1 MRVLAAIVAVQL
13 AGAAKHKTKMPT
25 SWPAPHN
32 TSKECV
38 YMLSKHKLDWLLEP
52 FTCTKKMKTSSKVL
66 ILGTGLG
73 ATGTRSVASA
83 VDKLGFPACHS
94 FHNVVLLLQQ
104 SKPNDLTA
112 FRHGSSFFDTPMG
125 YIFPRLLCSL
135 PP

>member
-52 FTCTKKMKTSSKVL
+52 FTCTKKMTSSKDL

-73 ATGTRSVASA
+73 APYR
-83 VDKLGFPACHS
+83 
-94 FHNVVLLLQQ
+94 
-104 SKPNDLTA
+104 
-112 FRHGSSFFDTPMG
+112 
-125 YIFPRLLCSL
+125 
-135 PP
+135 